1 MRRRRRSRRRMRM
14 RVRVRKHPQREV
26 DRGNKPKGESGLFV
40 LWYTWNGDIH
50 KQSNR
55 LKR

>member
-1 MRRRRRSRRRMRM
+1 M

-26 DRGNKPKGESGLFV
+26 DRGNKPKGESGLFL
-40 LWYTWNGDIH
+40 LWNTWNGDIH